1 MTMDKGTLHFYTN
14 TIFLN
19 SNVAAGSAMHTA
31 QNKLNFTASKTYF
44 Y

>member
-1 MTMDKGTLHFYTN
+1 MDKVTIHFTLISF
-14 TIFLN
+14 FLN
-19 SNVAAGSAMHTA
+19 SNDADGSAMHTA